1 MMVIEA
7 LSIEALSYSLEP
19 EFRFGILTVT
29 GNNPTFKEIEGPEI
43 KGPEIKG
50 PEN

>member
-7 LSIEALSYSLEP
+7 LSYSTEP

-29 GNNPTFKEIEGPEI
+29 GKNPTFKKI